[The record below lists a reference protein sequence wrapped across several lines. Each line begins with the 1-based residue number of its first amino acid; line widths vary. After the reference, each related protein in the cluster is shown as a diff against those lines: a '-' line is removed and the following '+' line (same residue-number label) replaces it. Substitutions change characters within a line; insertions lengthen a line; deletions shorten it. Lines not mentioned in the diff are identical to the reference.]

1 MQFFAHFM
9 GKKLQFKCSRPLEGA
24 GRGGGEKFH
33 TTKTVRGVGG
43 SRGTLPRQFPE
54 PFYYLEANITAI

>member
-33 TTKTVRGVGG
+33 TTKTVREIAPYPY
-43 SRGTLPRQFPE
+43 TLQGYCVRV
-54 PFYYLEANITAI
+54 LRDG